1 MDSPEII
8 ALNCPKCG
16 ATLSIPKGLTTLTC
30 NYCHSKLTL
39 FQNDSISALQLV
51 SEKVA
56 AVKEDTDIIASE
68 LTLKRL
74 KKELS
79 RLLDEQNSLLTA
91 IAIVNPGWDQDGD
104 YQIGAYIPES
114 FQVYTRYTIEGIYT
128 EKPGVTK
135 RSLFSKKPD
144 YTDRKKWMRT
154 SFSEDDFR
162 LLIEKLNADKERYKN
177 QKKNL
182 AIEKFINQIQELIEI
197 NRQIEAKS
205 KQVSETKAKLD

>member
-39 FQNDSISALQLV
+39 FQNDSVSALQMV

-79 RLLDEQNSLLTA
+79 HLLDDQNSLIYA
-91 IAIVNPGWDQDGD
+91 IARVKLRWDSDGD
-104 YQIGAYIPES
+104 YHIGAYIPES
-114 FQVYTRYTIEGIYT
+114 FKVFAAYAIKGIYDG
-128 EKPGVTK
+128 KPGAIK
-135 RSLFSKKPD
+135 RSMFSKPPD
-144 YTDRKKWMRT
+144 SSDRYKWMQT
-154 SFSEDDFR
+154 VFSEDDFKS
-162 LLIEKLNADKERYKN
+162 LLEKLDTEKEQYKN
-177 QKKNL
+177 KKKNL

-197 NRQIEAKS
+197 NRQIETKR

>member
-1 MDSPEII
+1 M
-8 ALNCPKCG
+8 
-16 ATLSIPKGLTTLTC
+16 TC

-91 IAIVNPGWDQDGD
+91 IAIVNLGWDSDGD
-104 YQIGAYIPES
+104 YQIGAYIPNS
-114 FQVYTRYTIEGIYT
+114 FRVFTNYIIEGIYT

-135 RSLFSKKPD
+135 RSFFSKEPD